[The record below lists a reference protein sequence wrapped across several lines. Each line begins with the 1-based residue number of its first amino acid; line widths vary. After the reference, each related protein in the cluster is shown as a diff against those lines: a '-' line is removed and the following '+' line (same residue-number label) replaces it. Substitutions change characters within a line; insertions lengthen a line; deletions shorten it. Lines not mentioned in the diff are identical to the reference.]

1 MMEYYSAIKRMN
13 FCHLQQHGWTWGA
26 LLSEIRQRERQIL
39 YDTSL
44 LCGTP
49 QKYNRIVNITKKK
62 QTHRYKERTGGYHW
76 GKERRK
82 RKERGRGLQGTN
94 NY

>member
-1 MMEYYSAIKRMN
+1 M
-13 FCHLQQHGWTWGA
+13 
-26 LLSEIRQRERQIL
+26 
-39 YDTSL
+39 
-44 LCGTP
+44 
-49 QKYNRIVNITKKK
+49 NITKKK

-94 NY
+94 NYL